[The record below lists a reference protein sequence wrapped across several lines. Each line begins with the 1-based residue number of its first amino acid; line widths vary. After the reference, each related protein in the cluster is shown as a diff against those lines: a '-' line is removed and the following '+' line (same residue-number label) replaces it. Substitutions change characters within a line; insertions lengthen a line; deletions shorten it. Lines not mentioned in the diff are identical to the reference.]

1 MLNSSYGSLN
11 DMPLDDN
18 VLNNSNLTAV
28 LNQERDPAKLR
39 QLYKE
44 FCEAVKNN
52 QRRDSSGKQEL
63 NIHDLLQ
70 ELGLIVLD
78 NQTNNRNLARNRLDD
93 MNE

>member
-52 QRRDSSGKQEL
+52 QRRDSSGK
-63 NIHDLLQ
+63 
-70 ELGLIVLD
+70 
-78 NQTNNRNLARNRLDD
+78 
-93 MNE
+93 